1 MVRMY
6 ETIFILQPDLSDDE
20 IKDVTGRVEK
30 VISSKKGE
38 LKQLADWGVRK
49 LAYPI
54 NKVNRGRYYYLRVDG
69 GNDLIAELERRLRL
83 NDKVLRYQT
92 VKLDKDTPVPA
103 AAKAPVAEEPAAAV
117 EAPAEVEAAAS
128 ETTEA

>member
-1 MVRMY
+1 MRMY
-6 ETIFILQPDLSDDE
+6 ETIFILQPDLSDDD

-30 VISSKKGE
+30 VIGEKKGE

-54 NKVNRGRYYYLRVDG
+54 NKVSRGRYYYLRVDG
-69 GNDLIAELERRLRL
+69 GADLIAELERRLRL

-92 VKLDKDTPVPA
+92 VKLEKDTPVPA
-103 AAKAPVAEEPAAAV
+103 AAKAPVVEEPAAPV
-117 EAPAEVEAAAS
+117 AEEAAAV
-128 ETTEA
+128 EPAAEPAAE

>member
-1 MVRMY
+1 MY
-6 ETIFILQPDLSDDE
+6 ETIFILQPELSDDE
-20 IKDVTGRVEK
+20 VKEITGRVEQ
-30 VISSKKGE
+30 VISSKNGE

-54 NKVNRGRYYYLRVDG
+54 NKLSRGRYYYLRVDG

-92 VKLDKDTPVPA
+92 VKLDKDTPAPV
-103 AAKAPVAEEPAAAV
+103 AAKAPVVEESSVPAETEEVAVAEAAV
-117 EAPAEVEAAAS
+117 ETAAE
-128 ETTEA
+128 

>member
-1 MVRMY
+1 MRMY
-6 ETIFILQPDLSDDE
+6 ETIFILLPDLADDD

-30 VISSKKGE
+30 VIEEKKGE

-54 NKVNRGRYYYLRVDG
+54 NKVSRGRYYYLRVDG
-69 GNDLIAELERRLRL
+69 GADLIAELERRLRL

-92 VKLDKDTPVPA
+92 VKLEKETSAPA
-103 AAKAPVAEEPAAAV
+103 AAKAPVVEEPAATAV
-117 EAPAEVEAAAS
+117 EEAAVVTAA
-128 ETTEA
+128 EPAAE

>member
-1 MVRMY
+1 MKRVY
-6 ETIFILQPDLSDDE
+6 ATIFNRQPELSDDE
-20 IKDVTGRVEK
+20 VKEITGRVEQ
-30 VISSKKGE
+30 VISSKNGE

-54 NKVNRGRYYYLRVDG
+54 NKVSRGRYYYLRVDG

-92 VKLDKDTPVPA
+92 VKLEKDTPVPA
-103 AAKAPVAEEPAAAV
+103 AAKAPVVEEPAVPAVEEAAV
-117 EAPAEVEAAAS
+117 VEPAAE
-128 ETTEA
+128 

>member
-1 MVRMY
+1 MTRMY
-6 ETIFILQPDLSDDE
+6 ETIFILQPDLSDDD

-30 VISSKKGE
+30 VISEKNGT

-54 NKVNRGRYYYLRVDG
+54 NKMSRGRYYYLRVDG

-92 VKLDKDTPVPA
+92 VKLEKDTPAPA
-103 AAKAPVAEEPAAAV
+103 AVKAPVVEETAAPVAEEAATETVA
-117 EAPAEVEAAAS
+117 EAAA
-128 ETTEA
+128 E

>member
-1 MVRMY
+1 MY
-6 ETIFILQPDLSDDE
+6 ETIFILQPDLSDDD

-30 VISSKKGE
+30 VIEEKKGE

-54 NKVNRGRYYYLRVDG
+54 NKVSRGRYYYLRVDG
-69 GNDLIAELERRLRL
+69 GSDLIAELERRLRL

-92 VKLDKDTPVPA
+92 VKLEKDAPVPA
-103 AAKAPVAEEPAAAV
+103 AAKAPVVEEPAAPAV
-117 EAPAEVEAAAS
+117 EEAAVVEPAA
-128 ETTEA
+128 EPAAE

>member
-1 MVRMY
+1 MMRMY
-6 ETIFILQPDLSDDE
+6 ETIFILQPELSDDDVKE
-20 IKDVTGRVEK
+20 ITGRVEQ
-30 VISSKKGE
+30 VISSKNGE

-54 NKVNRGRYYYLRVDG
+54 NKVSRGRYYYLRVDG

-92 VKLDKDTPVPA
+92 VKLEKDTPAPA
-103 AAKAPVAEEPAAAV
+103 AAKAPVVEEPSAPTVTEEAV
-117 EAPAEVEAAAS
+117 AEAVAETAS
-128 ETTEA
+128 E